1 LDELTAAAQDASAPS
16 GELTEPQAKV
26 ALAEADA
33 ELEQLR
39 RLLKTA
45 DLRVLASVKQ
55 VHTRNASLEQD
66 YDLLSMTARITA
78 VRGKLELAY
87 GAGLNGGVYRS
98 RMGCD
103 VLAKK
108 PVVTSNL
115 AIKDVLARANVQA
128 QILASFPGNT
138 VEGSF
143 SRTEDVSVSL
153 RRLLANGIDSR
164 IPAIRVGTARL
175 DAKRGVVRGGATPK
189 FVTALFPGLDT
200 ARYRYNT
207 MTNYTDLL
215 ADGTTKNEAI
225 FSGLYHVYMDGVT
238 KPDGSMDYTMGVI
251 LVGSTA
257 DWQRDWRQFRVPLI
271 KLGRTNV
278 NDAPMRTSLPWPNE
292 TLGQV
297 LIRDNPAYRAWVL
310 EKARQDAEKEANG
323 KKETP

>member
-1 LDELTAAAQDASAPS
+1 
-16 GELTEPQAKV
+16 V
-26 ALAEADA
+26 
-33 ELEQLR
+33 
-39 RLLKTA
+39 
-45 DLRVLASVKQ
+45 
-55 VHTRNASLEQD
+55 
-66 YDLLSMTARITA
+66 
-78 VRGKLELAY
+78 VRGKVELDY

-153 RRLLANGIDSR
+153 RRVLANRIDPR
-164 IPAIRVGTARL
+164 VPAIRVGKSRL
-175 DAKRGVVRGGATPK
+175 DAIRGVVEAGAAPK

-200 ARYRYNT
+200 AYYHYNT
-207 MTNYTDLL
+207 MTSYTTLL
-215 ADGTTKNEAI
+215 ADGTVKNEAI
-225 FSGLYHVYMDGVT
+225 FFGLYHVYMDGVT
-238 KPDGSMDYTMGVI
+238 KPDGSMDYTLGVI
-251 LVGSTA
+251 LVGITA
-257 DWQRDWRQFRVPLI
+257 DWQRDWKQFRVPLV
-271 KLGRTNV
+271 KLGRTN
-278 NDAPMRTSLPWPNE
+278 AAGASLRTSLPWPNE